1 MDLLIASTNFHKI
14 RELREML
21 KLFNTLDILS
31 LHQFPH
37 YLPTDE
43 NGANF
48 QENAIA
54 KAIHA
59 ATNLNKWVLA
69 DDSGLVVPSL
79 NGEPGIFSRRYAGP
93 NATDQENRD
102 KLLQSMQHL
111 NEMSRSAYYECCLA
125 LAAPDGSI
133 KKYVTG
139 TCEGSILLKARGR
152 NGFGYDP
159 IFVKQEYEKSFAELD
174 DSVKN
179 RISHRRKAMER
190 LSPCMEGIFA

>member
-1 MDLLIASTNFHKI
+1 
-14 RELREML
+14 ML
-21 KLFNTLDILS
+21 KPFNSLDILT
-31 LHQFPH
+31 LHQFPD
-37 YLPTDE
+37 YTPPDE
-43 NGANF
+43 NGTSF

-59 ATNLNKWVLA
+59 ATSLNQWVLA
-69 DDSGLVVPSL
+69 DDSGLVVPAL
-79 NGEPGIFSRRYAGP
+79 NGEPGIFSKRYAGP
-93 NATDQENRD
+93 KATDQQNRD
-102 KLLQSMQHL
+102 KLLQSMQQL
-111 NEMSRSAYYECCLA
+111 DEIDRSAYYQCCLA

-139 TCEGSILLKARGR
+139 TCEGSILLTPRGG

-179 RISHRRKAMER
+179 RISHRRKAIER
-190 LSPCMEGIFA
+190 LLSCMEGIFA